1 MIAKSARSH
10 PQYPFDNAAPQA
22 GDRFASLAE
31 LYDGATCRHLDPLGI
46 GPGWHCLEVG
56 AGGGSIA
63 QFISECV
70 GPTGHVVATDINT
83 DWIPTSLAANVEVQ
97 RRDIGIDKLAGG
109 AFDLVHERAVLTFV
123 PEREAALTRMIA
135 AVKPGGCL
143 LVEELV
149 APVTEAAATDNCDHE
164 LAQQSR
170 RAIMEV
176 LRRRGGDPLFTH
188 RVAGLIRRAGLT
200 DVGAEGYFVTIRTA
214 AVARLAR
221 ANIDQIGAEMIATG
235 LISSAELDL
244 YRANLDR
251 PDCPYPASM
260 ALISVWGRR
269 QLS

>member
-1 MIAKSARSH
+1 MVVKSARSR
-10 PQYPFDNAAPQA
+10 PQYPFDNAAPEA
-22 GDRFASLAE
+22 GERFASLAE
-31 LYDGATCRHLDPLGI
+31 LYDGATCRHLDRLGI

-63 QFISECV
+63 RFMSERV
-70 GPTGHVVATDINT
+70 GSTGHVVATDINT
-83 DWIPTSLAANVEVQ
+83 DRIPTPLVANVEVQ
-97 RRDIGIDKLAGG
+97 RHDIGVDELASGT
-109 AFDLVHERAVLTFV
+109 FDLVHERAVLTFV
-123 PEREAALTRMIA
+123 REREAALTRMVA
-135 AVKPGGCL
+135 ALKPGGRL

-149 APVTEAAATDNCDHE
+149 APVTEVAATDNRDSE

-170 RAIMEV
+170 RALMEV
-176 LRRRGGDPLFTH
+176 LRRRGGDPVFAH
-188 RVAGLIRRAGLT
+188 KIAGLLLRAGLT
-200 DVGAEGYFVTIRTA
+200 DVGAEGYFVPIRTA

-221 ANIDQIGAEMIATG
+221 ANIDQIGAEMISTG

-244 YRANLDR
+244 YRATLDR